1 MKWNKEWIR
10 FIVVMLFQVLLF
22 NQIQFFGVCRP
33 FIFILFLMM
42 MPITLPS
49 WLDMLIGALVGL
61 LMDIACNSLG
71 VHVAS
76 CVLLTYMRRPLIRNL
91 VLEYERLNGE
101 ISRRTIGVNAF
112 VKYTIL
118 LVPTYHLAVFMLSA
132 WGFSHIGWTLLQTV
146 VSSIVSVLLVLGY
159 DALRK

>member
-10 FIVVMLFQVLLF
+10 FIVVMLIQVLLF
-22 NQIQFFGVCRP
+22 NQIQIFGVCRP

-49 WLDMLIGALVGL
+49 WSDMLIGALVGL

-71 VHVAS
+71 VHVAA

-101 ISRRTIGVNAF
+101 ISRQTIGANAF

-118 LVPTYHLAVFMLSA
+118 LVPTYHFVVFMLSA